1 MTNHTGK
8 FFMRSY
14 MMALS
19 LGIGSVLTLSPVHAG
34 TMVED
39 LIAEQNPC
47 KELKAQLMGS
57 QIGIDKVKQVKVNHA
72 NLALNGNDVKVDL
85 SGSLACETGP
95 SSMVEGDA
103 SADLKAS
110 AAASLTDCKVNSVSV
125 KLSNFGGTFRDILV
139 ALQPSLQ
146 QSLQQEIKT
155 RVEEG
160 CKEFRAGSGTK
171 SASK

>member
-1 MTNHTGK
+1 
-8 FFMRSY
+8 MRDPLITV
-14 MMALS
+14 MALCLS
-19 LGIGSVLTLSPVHAG
+19 IGSAINVSAAHAG

-39 LIAEQNPC
+39 LIAQQNPC
-47 KELKAQLMGS
+47 RELKAELMGS
-57 QIGIDKVKQVKVNHA
+57 NIGIDKVKHVKVNHA

-85 SGSLACETGP
+85 AGSLACETGP
-95 SSMVEGDA
+95 SSMVVGDA

-110 AAASLTDCKVNSVSV
+110 AAASLTDCKVRSVSV
-125 KLSNFGGTFRDILV
+125 TLSNFGGSFRDVLA

-146 QSLQQEIKT
+146 DSLKQEIKA

-160 CKEFRAGSGTK
+160 CKEFSAGAGAK

>member
-1 MTNHTGK
+1 
-8 FFMRSY
+8 MRSY
-14 MMALS
+14 RRTIVVLCLSIGAVSALP
-19 LGIGSVLTLSPVHAG
+19 TAHAG

-57 QIGIDKVKQVKVNHA
+57 NIGIDKVKRVKVNHA
-72 NLALNGNDVKVDL
+72 NVALNGNHVKVDL

-95 SSMVEGDA
+95 SSMVVGDA

-110 AAASLTDCKVNSVSV
+110 AAASLTDCKVNAVSV
-125 KLSNFGGTFRDILV
+125 KLSNFGGTFRDILA

-146 QSLQQEIKT
+146 ESLKQEIKT

-160 CKEFRAGSGTK
+160 CREFRAGSV
-171 SASK
+171 S